1 MGTEESSP
9 AVVRMTPEDRS
20 WVRSRSA
27 RSSSQ
32 LVRMD
37 EAASSGE
44 RPPVPGGE
52 QAEDGGLGGVNRKDP
67 RRRASHALL

>member
-1 MGTEESSP
+1 MGKEESSP

-37 EAASSGE
+37 EAASNGE
-44 RPPVPGGE
+44 RPLSLE
-52 QAEDGGLGGVNRKDP
+52 VNKQRIE
-67 RRRASHALL
+67 A